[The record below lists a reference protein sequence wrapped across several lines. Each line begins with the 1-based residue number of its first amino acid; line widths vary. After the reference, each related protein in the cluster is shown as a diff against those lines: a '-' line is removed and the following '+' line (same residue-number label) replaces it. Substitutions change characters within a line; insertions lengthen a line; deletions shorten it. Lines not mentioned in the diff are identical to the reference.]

1 MAKDMDISIANLSCL
16 TNNNEFL
23 LQVSSKSN
31 NITKFIKSEIPAK
44 ERAWLTDLKSWKIKI
59 KWLLKISELCLADYD
74 QVFFDCGEELLDLN
88 DSENYQ
94 TFREKIIEELM

>member
-1 MAKDMDISIANLSCL
+1 VAKDMDISIANLSCL
-16 TNNNEFL
+16 TNKDEFL

-31 NITKFIKSEIPAK
+31 NITKFIKNEIPAK
-44 ERAWLTDLKSWKIKI
+44 EKAWLTDLKSWKIKI
-59 KWLLKISELCLADYD
+59 KWLLKISELCLNDYD